1 MSYVR
6 WSSVVEGDEG
16 DRSVWYIYHC
26 DSSGDTRD
34 DQQLAIH
41 LAGGEHYILSYD
53 DLCARLERDFFDDL
67 FPDHTQHEVLRG
79 CVKSFLTD
87 CERMYPNG

>member
-6 WSSVVEGDEG
+6 WSSIINDAEDK
-16 DRSVWYIYHC
+16 SVWYIYH
-26 DSSGDTRD
+26 DVISGDTRD
-34 DQQLAIH
+34 DQVLTIH
-41 LAGGEHYILSYD
+41 LKGGETHSLTYD

-67 FPDHTQHEVLRG
+67 FPEHIQPGTLRKA
-79 CVKSFLTD
+79 VKEFLED

>member
-6 WSSVVEGDEG
+6 WSSIINDAEDK
-16 DRSVWYIYHC
+16 SVWYIYHDC
-26 DSSGDTRD
+26 VSGDTRD
-34 DQQLAIH
+34 DQMLSIH
-41 LAGGEHYILSYD
+41 YKGGESACLTYD

-67 FPDHTQHEVLRG
+67 FPDHTQPGVLRNA
-79 CVKSFLTD
+79 VKEFLID